1 MKTIFNF
8 NFNFKNLAVL
18 AALATF
24 LLLPNLGHANCTVSP
39 ASALP
44 YNVAAAGLTSYV
56 VISAPAGCAWT
67 FTARDYTWIRM
78 LSATSGSGS
87 AVIYFQVLPNTTGR
101 ARAASFGPEGV
112 TTSSGFG
119 TRSNTVSGS
128 TGFSITMTQAA
139 H

>member
-1 MKTIFNF
+1 MKTNI
-8 NFNFKNLAVL
+8 NFKNLAIL

-24 LLLPNLGHANCTVSP
+24 LLLPNLGHAANCSITA

-44 YNVAAAGLTSYV
+44 YNVAAAGMTGAV
-56 VISAPAGCAWT
+56 AISAPAGCPWT
-67 FTARDYTWIRM
+67 FTARDYSWIRI

-87 AVIYFQVLPNTTGR
+87 AVIYFQVLQNTTGR

-112 TTSSGFG
+112 TVSTGFG
-119 TRSNTVSGS
+119 TRSSTVSGS

>member
-1 MKTIFNF
+1 MNT
-8 NFNFKNLAVL
+8 NFNFKNLAIL

-24 LLLPNLGHANCTVSP
+24 LLLPGLGHAANCAVSP

-44 YNVAAAGLTSYV
+44 YNVPAAGLTSAV
-56 VISAPAGCAWT
+56 AISAPAGCPWT
-67 FTARDYTWIRM
+67 FTARNYSWIRM
-78 LSATSGSGS
+78 LSATSGSGP
-87 AVIYFQVLPNTTGR
+87 AVIYFQVLPNATGR

-112 TTSSGFG
+112 TVSTPSIG
-119 TRSNTVSGS
+119 TRSTTVSGS